1 MGYNNWKEYIVS
13 FEDHEQTEG
22 NTLHLHIDETG
33 KIFRI
38 YIFKDEIPE
47 LYKIDSDG
55 DLIYDRYGEPKK
67 IGLKIKPCINPLFVD
82 LSVKQM
88 LPFLHLCYFSEE
100 DIENFEKETD
110 MNLINAVKKYKNLY
124 VN

>member
-1 MGYNNWKEYIVS
+1 
-13 FEDHEQTEG
+13 
-22 NTLHLHIDETG
+22 
-33 KIFRI
+33 
-38 YIFKDEIPE
+38 
-47 LYKIDSDG
+47 
-55 DLIYDRYGEPKK
+55 
-67 IGLKIKPCINPLFVD
+67 
-82 LSVKQM
+82 M

>member
-1 MGYNNWKEYIVS
+1 MATIYG
-13 FEDHEQTEG
+13 D
-22 NTLHLHIDETG
+22 G
-33 KIFRI
+33 KHDNGVVAKPKRKYTRRKDVGI
-38 YIFKDEIPE
+38 Y
-47 LYKIDSDG
+47 
-55 DLIYDRYGEPKK
+55 
-67 IGLKIKPCINPLFVD
+67 KPCINPLFVD